1 MNRLLAILLG
11 ATLAVSAHAQVTANS
26 PAIGQAVS
34 GNNATAGGTSG
45 TGLHTDGTVDT
56 GSKQQA
62 IANEAAGVNARGQ
75 TVGKGT
81 AVIGTT
87 AENRDKT
94 NAEATYATP
103 QRTPAISAKGP
114 IATKSGDLKARKEMK
129 RAARKLPK
137 KVPRSINRKGQA
149 TLIEKG
155 KTE

>member
-1 MNRLLAILLG
+1 MNRLLAIILG
-11 ATLAVSAHAQVTANS
+11 AMLASSAHAQVTANS

-56 GSKQQA
+56 GSKQA
-62 IANEAAGVNARGQ
+62 ATAREAAGVNAQGE
-75 TVGKGT
+75 TVAPGT

-87 AENRDKT
+87 PENRDKT

-114 IATKSGDLKARKEMK
+114 IATRSGDPKARKELK
-129 RAARKLPK
+129 HAARTLPK
-137 KVPRSINRKGQA
+137 KVPRSINRKGRAA
-149 TLIEKG
+149 TVEKG
-155 KTE
+155 KAE